1 MTSNRIKA
9 LKYFLKF
16 GTLVFAMYI
25 FNISLIPNFL
35 SIIDFSTEDKK
46 FQYRV
51 IPQKGRDVELMELNF
66 SDFKE
71 KNKISSDSLRLF
83 RTTKKEWNRVGDWY
97 SYLTD
102 DYWQY
107 PYMKLR

>member
-1 MTSNRIKA
+1 MVPKKIRA
-9 LKYFLKF
+9 LKSLLGLGAFICTIYL
-16 GTLVFAMYI
+16 
-25 FNISLIPNFL
+25 FNISFFPIFL
-35 SIIDFSTEDKK
+35 SIIDFSTEDET

-51 IPQKGRDVELMELNF
+51 IPQKGRNVELMELNF

-71 KNKISSDSLRLF
+71 RNKISSDSIHLF
-83 RTTKKEWNRVGDWY
+83 RITKKEWNRVGSWY

-107 PYMKLR
+107 PYMKPQ